1 MPNVRGKKFPY
12 SKKGM
17 ADAKKAI
24 NEDDARGYRKRVAK
38 AKRITGETVTK
49 GRKRAKAK
57 PKPKPKPSGEPPNR
71 KYPKHIFGPGN
82 ARNKNYPGLF
92 DPNYEP
98 KKPKK

>member
-12 SKKGM
+12 TKKGM

-38 AKRITGETVTK
+38 AKRIKGETVTK
-49 GRKRAKAK
+49 PKTARSKAK
-57 PKPKPKPSGEPPNR
+57 PKQTPSGEPPNK
-71 KYPKHIFGPGN
+71 KYPFGPGN

-92 DPNYEP
+92 DPNYEKG
-98 KKPKK
+98 KKKK

>member
-1 MPNVRGKKFPY
+1 VPNVRGKKFPY

-38 AKRITGETVTK
+38 AKRIKGETVTK
-49 GRKRAKAK
+49 GPNRRRM
-57 PKPKPKPSGEPPNR
+57 KPKPKPSGEPPNR
-71 KYPKHIFGPGN
+71 TYPFGPGN

-92 DPNYEP
+92 DPNYEKG
-98 KKPKK
+98 KKKK